1 MLLDLSPAAYG
12 RTIPTH
18 VPNPAVTP
26 AAMPPAPRR
35 AVTDLLDSTEN
46 WTWQQL
52 RDYVLRACAERHGPA
67 PVDDI
72 KTSAIFK
79 AFHARWGTLAGPI
92 ARFAY
97 QQQDGYWRSAPV
109 TPTRFC
115 KASDDY
121 FAAPIAERLT
131 SAAA

>member
-1 MLLDLSPAAYG
+1 MLLDLSLSSYG
-12 RTIPTH
+12 RAAAP
-18 VPNPAVTP
+18 VTP
-26 AAMPPAPRR
+26 APAAAVPPPPQPLRT
-35 AVTDLLDSTEN
+35 AVTDLLSTPEG

-52 RDYVLRACAERHGPA
+52 RDYVLRACAERHGPQ

-72 KTSAIFK
+72 KAASIFK
-79 AFHARWGTLAGPI
+79 AFHARWGSLAGPI

-97 QQQDGYWRSAPV
+97 EQQDGMWHSSPV
-109 TPTRFC
+109 MPSRFC
-115 KASDDY
+115 KGSDSY